1 MRKYAV
7 LVVLSMSFAVIAAAA
22 VTPVS
27 SNDVG
32 TTAPAVRTVS
42 NACLTINANL
52 GYDTK
57 DWPSTHGTQPDRL
70 FRDATPSSCSAP
82 KTCPGPYD
90 SPADRVYDAYS
101 FYNQAA
107 APICVDV
114 DLTADCNVFLVAYSG
129 SYDPASLCFNYLA
142 DSGSSSVEGFTRGF
156 SVTVNPSQTL
166 VLVAHEVNSEECG
179 DTNYTITL
187 NKICGGYDLSFTY
200 DLRRSQICVSS
211 ITGDWQYT
219 VLSGKYMGV
228 YSGSGIVTGTGNPLQ
243 IISVPSGT
251 GTKDLMFLNFSMTYW
266 APRYTASASLK
277 GPGGFSSI
285 MADRNT
291 RDDVPGCGGPVDA
304 AAAQK

>member
-7 LVVLSMSFAVIAAAA
+7 LVVLCLSFAVIAAAA
-22 VTPVS
+22 VTPNS

-42 NACLTINANL
+42 NSCLTINANL

-57 DWPSTHGTQPDRL
+57 DWPSTHGTQFGRL
-70 FRDATPSSCSAP
+70 YRDATPSSCEAP
-82 KTCPGPYD
+82 KTCPGPYE
-90 SPADRVYDAYS
+90 SEGGRAYDAYS

-107 APICVDV
+107 SPVCVDV
-114 DLTADCNVFLVAYSG
+114 DLTADCNIFLVAYSG
-129 SYDPASLCFNYLA
+129 SYDPDSLCLNYMA
-142 DSGSSSVEGFTRGF
+142 DSGYSSVEGSTVGL
-156 SVTVNPSQTL
+156 SVTVAPGQTL

-187 NKICGGYDLSFTY
+187 NKICGGYDLSFTD
-200 DLRRSQICVSS
+200 DLRRSQVCVSS
-211 ITGDWQYT
+211 VTGDWQYT

-243 IISVPSGT
+243 IISVPSSS
-251 GTKDLMFLNFSMTYW
+251 GTKGFMLLNFSMTYW

-285 MADRNT
+285 MSDRNT
-291 RDDVPGCGGPVDA
+291 RDDVPGCGGPVEA
-304 AAAQK
+304 AVVPK